1 MIDAIIGFSVVSFMI
16 FLPRILVELFKTK
29 EQREFGHKRKIEEKR
44 WEDCLAGKIHYSD
57 MEWYEKLLIP
67 YSIYLKRKNE
77 PEYDPEKSEFP
88 MLLKE
93 IHDCQM
99 ELLKCRRDSTNLGM
113 QEAVVCGLSFALK
126 KWNGDVVSFVS
137 KYAPAIIFA
146 TNLRGLLCSNNRYFD
161 SPSTGDDISYFEY
174 FTDKASAEGGLP
186 NVKKVYLECLAYMD
200 DPGKFY
206 LATLKAHYIARV
218 QEIDRQIEESKRQ
231 EILKEQAEKRRI
243 HKEQL
248 ESVGGFKHV
257 GTGDDYESFV
267 MFCVKDA
274 GYACKK
280 VGGSGDYG
288 ADLVVDVNGKNL
300 VIQCKFYST
309 PVGYDAIQQ
318 VYAAKSIYKGTWC
331 CVVSNAGFTRQ
342 AIVGGR
348 KLGVKL
354 LSHIDI
360 AEYMKSLN
368 ERC

>member
-1 MIDAIIGFSVVSFMI
+1 MSIIILFVVLFMI
-16 FLPRILVELFKTK
+16 LLPCILGELFTTK
-29 EQREFGHKRKIEEKR
+29 EERESEQQSKIRKKR
-44 WEDCLAGKIHYSD
+44 WEDCLAGNIHYAD
-57 MEWYEKLLIP
+57 MEWHEKLLVP

-77 PEYDPEKSEFP
+77 LGYDPEKAELP
-88 MLLKE
+88 MLLRE
-93 IHDCQM
+93 IHDSQM
-99 ELLKCRRDSTNLGM
+99 ELLKCRRERDSTNLVK
-113 QEAVVCGLSFALK
+113 QEVVLCGLSFAMK
-126 KWNGDVVSFVS
+126 KWKGDVVSFVS

-146 TNLRGLLCSNNRYFD
+146 TNLKGLLCSNNRYFD
-161 SPSTGDDISYFEY
+161 SPGTGDDISCFEY
-174 FTDKASAEGGLP
+174 FTEKARAEGGLP

-200 DPGKFY
+200 DPGRFY

-218 QEIDRQIEESKRQ
+218 QEIDRQIEESKQQ
-231 EILKEQAEKRRI
+231 ESLKERAEKRRI

-318 VYAAKSIYKGTWC
+318 VYAAKSIYMGTWC
-331 CVVSNAGFTRQ
+331 CVVSNACFTRQ